1 MIDFTPY
8 INKADMQEI
17 SKRIRD
23 AFAEAE
29 ADEVPQL
36 IDQQINWN
44 GWTITFSGLI
54 VNGEIDMDELTFS
67 PWWSEQANEII
78 NL

>member
-1 MIDFTPY
+1 MIDFKPY
-8 INKADMQEI
+8 INKADMQHI
-17 SKRIRD
+17 ASLIRD
-23 AFAEAE
+23 EFAAAE
-29 ADEVPQL
+29 IDEVTQL
-36 IDQQINWN
+36 KDRVIEYN

-67 PWWSEQANEII
+67 PWWSFQANEII